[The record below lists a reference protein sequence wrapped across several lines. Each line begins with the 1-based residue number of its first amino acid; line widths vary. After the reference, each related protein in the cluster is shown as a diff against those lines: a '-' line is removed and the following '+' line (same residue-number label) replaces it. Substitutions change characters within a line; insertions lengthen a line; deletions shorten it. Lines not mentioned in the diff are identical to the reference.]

1 MPKKDTLF
9 TFLNQIQNKRR
20 TVPYDKKIANAYMIS
35 MWLSHD
41 KALINKVNDI
51 NKYQFILPDEVIYE
65 YYMSAVPQGKR
76 YLKWVKK
83 RKEDVQMKK
92 RITKIQDHNPTLSVR
107 ECKMILTYLMNR
119 KKNMKYMINKR
130 I

>member
-41 KALINKVNDI
+41 KSLINRVNDI
-51 NKYQFILPDEVIYE
+51 NKYQFILPDEIIYE

-83 RKEDVQMKK
+83 RKEDTQMKK
-92 RITKIQDHNPTLSVR
+92 RIKKIQEYNPTLSVR
-107 ECKMILTYLMNR
+107 ECKMVLTYLMNR
-119 KKNMKYMINKR
+119 KKI
-130 I
+130 

>member
-1 MPKKDTLF
+1 MTNKKTNMF

-20 TVPYDKKIANAYMIS
+20 TEPYDKKIANAYMLS

-41 KALINKVNDI
+41 KALIDKVNDI

-65 YYMSAVPQGKR
+65 YYMNAVPQGKR

-83 RKEDVQMKK
+83 RKEDIQMKK
-92 RITKIQDHNPTLSVR
+92 RIIKLQEHNPTLSTR
-107 ECKMILTYLMNR
+107 ECKMVLTYLMNR
-119 KKNMKYMINKR
+119 KKTKK
-130 I
+130 